1 VGILLMAI
9 DVKGK
14 LCIDCRVPL
23 SIDNVAKKDNG
34 EVLEYN
40 RKSLYCK
47 RCELMKK
54 KAGA

>member
-23 SIDNVAKKDNG
+23 SIDNVAKKDDG

-47 RCELMKK
+47 RCELIKK